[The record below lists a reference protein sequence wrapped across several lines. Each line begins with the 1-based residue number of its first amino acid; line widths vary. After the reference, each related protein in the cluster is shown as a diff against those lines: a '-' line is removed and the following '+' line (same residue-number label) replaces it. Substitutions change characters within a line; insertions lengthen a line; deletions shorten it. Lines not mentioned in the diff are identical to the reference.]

1 MNKEDK
7 FKLLMLQVR
16 YLKAQLDVDKETH
29 SVSMIEFSKEFNKVM
44 KTLPKDEK
52 ERIEDNTT
60 ENLSSEQ
67 KKKANQ
73 NQQAEHKPKPKKIES
88 SLRKTFQD
96 VAKKTHPDK
105 LLSLREEEKQ
115 YRELLFKQA
124 QDAVEEKDL
133 MKLFDVAEKLDI
145 KMPPPNEEQIELLQ
159 KDIKKTRNKIK
170 EIKSTASWEWYH
182 ANDVDRKSIM
192 LAYLRL
198 LYKGG
203 IK

>member
-73 NQQAEHKPKPKKIES
+73 NQQVEHKPKPKKIES

>member
-29 SVSMIEFSKEFNKVM
+29 SVSMIEFSKEFNKAM

-67 KKKANQ
+67 KKKANKNEQ
-73 NQQAEHKPKPKKIES
+73 VEHKPKPKKIES